1 MPSAAVL
8 DTIARIQ
15 AATPGAPLMIPGAF
29 THRMEKPSAAGE
41 GMPRP
46 DEARTEAIPLHD
58 RAQEERELEGG
69 GALRYRRPGGHR
81 GLATRLFDLLLRTTP

>member
-1 MPSAAVL
+1 MPSAAVM

-15 AATPGAPLMIPGAF
+15 AATPGSPLMIPGAF
-29 THRMEKPSAAGE
+29 TPRMQKPSAADV
-41 GMPRP
+41 GMPTQG
-46 DEARTEAIPLHD
+46 EARAEAVPLHD
-58 RAQEERELEGG
+58 RAQVERELEGG